1 MCERDIIMKIKDF
14 LRLHS
19 MFPVVVLFSVAVS
32 GTSYYLNQHAIAFI
46 EFGLGI
52 LLSVLVFFAEMK
64 NFSDLKKTVDILN
77 SHIVE
82 RNDDR
87 LSGIPLPFVI
97 CSPDGG
103 IVWYNDLF
111 EKEIIADKEL
121 SAKQVRSFVPAEKL
135 NNGERSFNANYNG
148 KRFTVYVSKITD
160 DHAGDYV
167 LFFID
172 DTYYK
177 DIADHYKESRPVVMI
192 ASVDALDEV
201 SSMVS
206 HNQYSTLLSDTERMI
221 ISWFTHYMCI
231 LRKTGD
237 GRFFITAEYKVFE
250 EMKKENFSILE
261 NVRDYRIPGVNT
273 GFTLSVGIATGNDLF
288 TCESIARKA
297 HDMAKGRGGD
307 QVVIN
312 DNNEYE
318 FFGGVAAGVESRN
331 QVQSRVVASS
341 VEELIKNSSNV
352 LIMGHKNSDLDA
364 LGASVGLAEAAM
376 HLDRDVKVVIDEKS
390 TMAKPLLNHYRENN
404 HVDLFVSPMKAMT
417 LLDDSTLVVVADV
430 MRPGFAE
437 STEIVQKA
445 KRIVVIDHHRMSVDH
460 ISDSMIFYHEPNTSS
475 TGEMVTELI
484 RYMPSKP
491 KISKEAAEGLLSGI
505 YLDTKNFTLKTGVR
519 TFEAAAYLKDCGA
532 DTITVRKLF
541 AATAE
546 ENSIISSIVNS
557 AQIKGGFAYA
567 KTYSKDQA
575 VRLAAAKA
583 ADDLLNIE
591 DVDASFVIFP
601 TNDGGASV
609 SARSYGRVNV
619 QIIMEKL
626 GGGGHQTMAAAQLQD
641 ISVDSAEKLIE
652 ETVSQFSKK
661 NSLKTNKKEE

>member
-1 MCERDIIMKIKDF
+1 
-14 LRLHS
+14 
-19 MFPVVVLFSVAVS
+19 MFPVVVLFSIAVS
-32 GTSYYLNQHAIAFI
+32 GTSYYLNQHMIAYI
-46 EFGLGI
+46 ELGLGI
-52 LLSVLVFFAEMK
+52 LLALLVIFAEIK
-64 NFSDLKKTVDILN
+64 NFSDLKKTVKILN

-121 SAKQVRSFVPAEKL
+121 SAKQIRSFVPAEKL
-135 NNGERSFNANYNG
+135 SNGERSFNANYNG
-148 KRFTVYVSKITD
+148 KRYSVYVSKITD
-160 DHAGDYV
+160 DLAGDYV

-177 DIADHYKESRPVVMI
+177 DIADRYKESRPVVMI
-192 ASVDALDEV
+192 ASVDAMDEV

-206 HNQYSTLLSDTERMI
+206 QNQYSTLLSDTEGMI

-250 EMKKENFSILE
+250 EMKKENFDILDK
-261 NVRDYRIPGVNT
+261 VRDYRIPGVNT
-273 GFTLSVGIATGNDLF
+273 GFTISVGIATGDAMF
-288 TCESIARKA
+288 ACEAATRKA
-297 HDMAKGRGGD
+297 LDMAKGRGGD

-318 FFGGVAAGVESRN
+318 FFGGVAAGMESRN

-364 LGASVGLAEAAM
+364 LGASVGIAEAVM
-376 HLDRDVKVVIDEKS
+376 HLEKDVRIVIDEKS
-390 TMAKPLLNHYRENN
+390 TMAKPLLNHYRDNN
-404 HVDLFVSPMKAMT
+404 SADLFVSPVRAMQM
-417 LLDDSTLVVVADV
+417 LEDSTLVIVADV

-445 KRIVVIDHHRMSVDH
+445 NRIVVIDHHRMSVDH
-460 ISDSMIFYHEPNTSS
+460 IDDAMLFYHEPNASS
-475 TGEMVTELI
+475 TGEMVTELL

-491 KISKEAAEGLLSGI
+491 GISKEASEGLLAGI

-546 ENSIISSIVNS
+546 ENSIISTIVNS

-567 KTYSKDQA
+567 KTYSKDQS

-641 ISVDSAEKLIE
+641 ISVDSAEKLLE
-652 ETVSQFSKK
+652 EAVLQFSKK
-661 NSLKTNKKEE
+661 NPLKINKKEE

>member
-1 MCERDIIMKIKDF
+1 MKIKDF
-14 LRLHS
+14 LRLHP

-32 GTSYYLNQHAIAFI
+32 GTSFYLRQYMIACI
-46 EFGLGI
+46 ELALGI
-52 LLSVLVFFAEMK
+52 ILSVLVFIAEHK
-64 NFSDLKKTVDILN
+64 NFGDLKKTVEILN

-87 LSGIPLPFVI
+87 LTGIPLPFVI

-103 IVWYNDLF
+103 IIWYNDLF
-111 EKEIIADKEL
+111 EKEIIGDKEL
-121 SAKQVRSFVPAEKL
+121 SSKQIRAFVPSEKL
-135 NNGERSFNANYNG
+135 TNSEKSFNANYNG
-148 KRFTVYVSKITD
+148 KRYTVYVSKITD
-160 DHAGDYV
+160 DLAGDFV

-177 DIADHYKESRPVVMI
+177 EIADRYKESRPVIMI

-206 HNQYSTLLSDTERMI
+206 QNQYSTLLGDTERMI
-221 ISWFTHYMCI
+221 TSWFTHYMCI

-250 EMKKENFSILE
+250 EMKKENFDILE
-261 NVRDYRIPGVNT
+261 KVRDYRIPGINT
-273 GFTLSVGIATGNDLF
+273 GFSLSVGIATGNDLF
-288 TCESIARKA
+288 TCESVARKA
-297 HDMAKGRGGD
+297 LDMAKGRGGD

-318 FFGGVAAGVESRN
+318 FFGGVASGVESRN
-331 QVQSRVVASS
+331 QVQSRIVASS
-341 VEELIKNSSNV
+341 VEELINHASNI

-364 LGASVGLAEAAM
+364 LGAAIGLAEVAE
-376 HLDRDVKVVIDEKS
+376 HLDKDVKVVIDEKNS
-390 TMAKPLLNHYRENN
+390 MAKPLLQHYKEKRNA
-404 HVDLFVSPMKAMT
+404 DLFVSPLRASM
-417 LLDDSTLVVVADV
+417 LLDDDTLVFVVDV

-437 STEIVQKA
+437 DTQLVQKA
-445 KRIVVIDHHRMSVDH
+445 KKIVVVDHHRMSVDY
-460 ISDSMIFYHEPNTSS
+460 IEDSLIFYHEPNTSS
-475 TGEMVTELI
+475 TAEMITEII

-491 KISKEAAEGLLSGI
+491 KISESAAVGLLSGI

-546 ENSIISSIVNS
+546 ENSIISAIVNG
-557 AQIKGGFAYA
+557 AQIKGGFAFA
-567 KTYSKDQA
+567 KTYSKEQA
-575 VRLAAAKA
+575 VRLASAKA

-601 TNDGGASV
+601 SGDGGVAV

-626 GGGGHQTMAAAQLQD
+626 GGGGHQTMAAAQLKDTD
-641 ISVDSAEKLIE
+641 IDSAEKLLE
-652 ETVSQFSKK
+652 EVVSQFSKK
-661 NSLKTNKKEE
+661 

>member
-1 MCERDIIMKIKDF
+1 MKIKDF
-14 LRLHS
+14 LRLHP
-19 MFPVVVLFSVAVS
+19 MFPVVVLFSLAVS
-32 GTSYYLNQHAIAFI
+32 GTAFYLHQYTMAYI
-46 EFGLGI
+46 ELGLGI
-52 LLSVLVFFAEMK
+52 VLSVLVFVAEMR
-64 NFSDLKKTVDILN
+64 NFSDLKKTVSILN

-82 RNDDR
+82 KNDDR

-103 IVWYNDLF
+103 IVWYNELF
-111 EKEIIADKEL
+111 SKEIIAGNEL
-121 SAKQVRSFVPAEKL
+121 TMKQIRYFVPAEKL
-135 NNGERSFNANYNG
+135 TEQAGSFNANYNG
-148 KRFTVYVSKITD
+148 KRYTVHVSKITD
-160 DHAGDYV
+160 EHDGDFV

-177 DIADHYKESRPVVMI
+177 DIADRYKETRPVVMV

-206 HNQYSTLLSDTERMI
+206 QNQYSTLLGDTERMI
-221 ISWFTHYMCI
+221 ISWFTHYMCV
-231 LRKTGD
+231 LRKTAD

-250 EMKKENFSILE
+250 EMKKEKFNILDD
-261 NVRDYRIPGVNT
+261 VRDYRIPGVNA
-273 GFTLSVGIATGNDLF
+273 GFTLSVGVATGSDLF
-288 TCESIARKA
+288 ECESTARKSL
-297 HDMAKGRGGD
+297 DMAKGRGGD

-312 DNNEYE
+312 ENNEFE

-331 QVQSRVVASS
+331 QVQSRIVASS

-364 LGASVGLAEAAM
+364 IGASVGLAEAVRN
-376 HLDRDVKVVIDEKS
+376 LETDVNVIIDEKS
-390 TMAKPLLNHYRENN
+390 TMAKPLLQHYSEKRGS
-404 HVDLFVSPMKAMT
+404 DLFVSPSKAMSM
-417 LLDDSTLVVVADV
+417 LSDNTLVIVADV

-437 STEIVQKA
+437 ATDIVQKA
-445 KRIVVIDHHRMSVDH
+445 KRIVVVDHHRMSVDH
-460 ISDSMIFYHEPNTSS
+460 IDNSLIFYHGPNTSS
-475 TGEMVTELI
+475 AGEMVTELI

-546 ENSIISSIVNS
+546 ENSLISSIVNS

-567 KTYSKDQA
+567 KATGKDQNI
-575 VRLAAAKA
+575 RLAAAKA
-583 ADDLLNIE
+583 ADELLNIE

-601 TNDGGASV
+601 TDDGGASV

-619 QIIMEKL
+619 QLIMEKL
-626 GGGGHQTMAAAQLQD
+626 GGGGHQTMAAAQLKD
-641 ISVDSAEKLIE
+641 ISVDSAEKMLE
-652 ETVSQFSKK
+652 EAVAQFNKK
-661 NSLKTNKKEE
+661 SPLKINKKEE